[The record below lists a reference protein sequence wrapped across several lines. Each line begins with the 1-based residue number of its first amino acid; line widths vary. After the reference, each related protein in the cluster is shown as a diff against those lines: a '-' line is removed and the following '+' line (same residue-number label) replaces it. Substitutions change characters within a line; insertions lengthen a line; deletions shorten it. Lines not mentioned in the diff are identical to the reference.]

1 MRHAWTLSEM
11 CFLYWLLCDMVRV
24 FSCSETL
31 LQEKMFSGVAMNTTL
46 GSPVASES
54 ALSAPSQ
61 RSREE
66 RDATGRAVA
75 SRLGLAWPLAKRIR
89 RPGRPTVDAQWC
101 DALQNWT
108 RDVAFGHHDDDLRVQ
123 RERPRGWRP
132 GDAMVP
138 AAPSSHIELA
148 GVSASAASDPREK
161 EEECTVITY
170 HRSSHVV
177 RRWATWYAVTRGER
191 GVPTVAIVHELI
203 DQWPDVFGSWLTAHL
218 LRRWVRKPVP
228 HRVRPDEG
236 LLPML
241 SEVVQKIYSA
251 GVPMSA
257 RGFQLLFNELAAEH
271 GFPSTHFGRNW
282 TYRFL
287 HELGMRYRKAQSAK
301 VRDIPPDVLER
312 EERAL
317 LRKMVWLECTH
328 EVPPERVFN
337 LDETA
342 LTVLMLSPTGWAK
355 INDAK
360 DKIRFLGSDEKR
372 VITLTLVVSRKGDM
386 SAQIIFGGKTSRVHP
401 DAPPPDWCLYSHSE
415 NHWTSV
421 TTLQEICQFM
431 SDKVH
436 GEKFIML
443 MDLCP
448 VHCCRDFLDW
458 SHEALPN
465 MLLAFVPPGMTA
477 QLQPLDRAYMRTV
490 KNEIRKAASRSLAH
504 DVIAAHRSGTILQLD
519 MRLPALRPRLVNWVT
534 TAHDATEA
542 RPEIC
547 ELAWRHLTVSPI
559 QYAAVYR
566 EACAHHDEGTLFHK
580 IEPDPLEAECKD
592 EEGDEIFGEPG
603 AAVEICDPAMEPP
616 EPVLDAAPTE
626 EETVEQ
632 LHSLSREAK
641 ALRRC
646 SMLKALYGSFASKGP
661 R

>member
-1 MRHAWTLSEM
+1 
-11 CFLYWLLCDMVRV
+11 
-24 FSCSETL
+24 
-31 LQEKMFSGVAMNTTL
+31 
-46 GSPVASES
+46 
-54 ALSAPSQ
+54 
-61 RSREE
+61 
-66 RDATGRAVA
+66 
-75 SRLGLAWPLAKRIR
+75 
-89 RPGRPTVDAQWC
+89 
-101 DALQNWT
+101 
-108 RDVAFGHHDDDLRVQ
+108 
-123 RERPRGWRP
+123 
-132 GDAMVP
+132 
-138 AAPSSHIELA
+138 
-148 GVSASAASDPREK
+148 
-161 EEECTVITY
+161 
-170 HRSSHVV
+170 
-177 RRWATWYAVTRGER
+177 
-191 GVPTVAIVHELI
+191 
-203 DQWPDVFGSWLTAHL
+203 
-218 LRRWVRKPVP
+218 
-228 HRVRPDEG
+228 
-236 LLPML
+236 
-241 SEVVQKIYSA
+241 
-251 GVPMSA
+251 
-257 RGFQLLFNELAAEH
+257 
-271 GFPSTHFGRNW
+271 
-282 TYRFL
+282 
-287 HELGMRYRKAQSAK
+287 
-301 VRDIPPDVLER
+301 
-312 EERAL
+312 
-317 LRKMVWLECTH
+317 
-328 EVPPERVFN
+328 
-337 LDETA
+337 
-342 LTVLMLSPTGWAK
+342 
-355 INDAK
+355 
-360 DKIRFLGSDEKR
+360 
-372 VITLTLVVSRKGDM
+372 
-386 SAQIIFGGKTSRVHP
+386 
-401 DAPPPDWCLYSHSE
+401 
-415 NHWTSV
+415 
-421 TTLQEICQFM
+421 M

-504 DVIAAHRSGTILQLD
+504 DVIAAHRSGAILQLD

-534 TAHDATEA
+534 TARDATMA

-646 SMLKALYGSFASKGP
+646 SMLKALYGSYASKGP

>member
-1 MRHAWTLSEM
+1 MSVRTVYALVLSRLVLDFFFVAS
-11 CFLYWLLCDMVRV
+11 CVCVVRDNFTFIGVRV
-24 FSCSETL
+24 FSCSVTL
-31 LQEKMFSGVAMNTTL
+31 LQEKCFQVFLRTPRLVLLSRLSRRQLQRSNTLLQRPPRLTQRLPQSSRMWRQLQWSSTFQLQLLCVSMWRQLQRSKTLLQFLWQRQRVSHWSGMRHPHRLQLFQRNRNPVVLQLWHLHLMWLNPYLSQLRLNALVRSAMRRVGL
-46 GSPVASES
+46 SLLALVWHGHHRSGFAVQED
-54 ALSAPSQ
+54 LSA
-61 RSREE
+61 
-66 RDATGRAVA
+66 
-75 SRLGLAWPLAKRIR
+75 
-89 RPGRPTVDAQWC
+89 DAQWC
-101 DALQNWT
+101 DALHNWT
-108 RDVAFGHHDDDLRVQ
+108 RDVAFGYHDDDLRVQ

-148 GVSASAASDPREK
+148 GVSAAAASDSP
-161 EEECTVITY
+161 VIAY

-177 RRWATWYAVTRGER
+177 RRWTTWYAVTRGER
-191 GVPTVAIVHELI
+191 GVPTVTIVHELI
-203 DQWPDVFGSWLTAHL
+203 
-218 LRRWVRKPVP
+218 
-228 HRVRPDEG
+228 
-236 LLPML
+236 
-241 SEVVQKIYSA
+241 
-251 GVPMSA
+251 
-257 RGFQLLFNELAAEH
+257 
-271 GFPSTHFGRNW
+271 
-282 TYRFL
+282 
-287 HELGMRYRKAQSAK
+287 
-301 VRDIPPDVLER
+301 
-312 EERAL
+312 
-317 LRKMVWLECTH
+317 
-328 EVPPERVFN
+328 
-337 LDETA
+337 
-342 LTVLMLSPTGWAK
+342 
-355 INDAK
+355 
-360 DKIRFLGSDEKR
+360 
-372 VITLTLVVSRKGDM
+372 
-386 SAQIIFGGKTSRVHP
+386 

-458 SHEALPN
+458 SHEALLN

-504 DVIAAHRSGTILQLD
+504 DVIAAHRSGAILQLD

-534 TAHDATEA
+534 TARDATMA

-646 SMLKALYGSFASKGP
+646 SMLKALYGSYASKGP